1 MQDLQEIM
9 LTCKLFYSIG
19 EMATLWK
26 NVVFSRQKLS
36 KSDVDNELKLL
47 RMGRFKFILK
57 IDVNEYISDD
67 MDFFQKQTITR
78 NLLKYCCVNDNVKDL
93 SLNSTY
99 LCKISMTLIEKCI
112 MKLVK
117 IEFGYNCRFNQEE
130 IETILHTI
138 SNSRKLKS
146 IGLSYASFT
155 NISPKTIEE
164 AVKSL
169 EQICFDHSH
178 LSEEQCVF
186 ISRTLD

>member
-1 MQDLQEIM
+1 
-9 LTCKLFYSIG
+9 
-19 EMATLWK
+19 
-26 NVVFSRQKLS
+26 
-36 KSDVDNELKLL
+36 
-47 RMGRFKFILK
+47 
-57 IDVNEYISDD
+57 
-67 MDFFQKQTITR
+67 
-78 NLLKYCCVNDNVKDL
+78 
-93 SLNSTY
+93 
-99 LCKISMTLIEKCI
+99 
-112 MKLVK
+112 MKLEK

-138 SNSRKLKS
+138 LNSRKLKS

-186 ISRTLD
+186 ISRSLRRNCRLKYLGLGSQRNIGLLSSKSLRYLMSPKLKRLDLGDVIFSLAVRSYLKRSGKSSELGSN